1 MNIRQQYEKLEEKI
15 LSPYAIRSI
24 RTRGRQRKEKKCS
37 IRTDFQRDRD
47 RIVHSRAFR
56 RLKHKTQVF
65 IKPELDHYRTRLTHT
80 LEVSQIS
87 RTIARALRLNEDL
100 TEAIALGHDLGHT
113 PFGHLGEEVLDK
125 ICKLRFPPR
134 HFSHAEQSLRVVDF
148 LENKGRGLNL
158 TWEVR
163 DGILHHTK
171 GNRGLDD
178 AELIRP
184 STLEGKV
191 VMLSDRIAYIN
202 HDIADAIRDGI
213 IKGEGLPQC
222 EVKALGKSQGKRI
235 DTLVKDVI
243 KNSKDKDD
251 VIISEEKKYHLDKL
265 KDYLFERVYYKLRK
279 RQRKIEEVIYE
290 LFEYYLKNPPDPLR
304 GYPRTKDEEEN
315 QRNVC
320 DYISG
325 MTDNYALLQYNKIFG
340 KKICKKF
347 E

>member
-15 LSPYAIRSI
+15 LSPYAILSAG
-24 RTRGRQRKEKKCS
+24 TEGRQKKEKQCS
-37 IRTDFQRDRD
+37 IRTCFQRDRD

-113 PFGHLGEEVLDK
+113 PFGHLGEDVLDK
-125 ICKLRFPPR
+125 ICKSRFPPR

-158 TWEVR
+158 TYEVR
-163 DGILHHTK
+163 DGILYHTK
-171 GNRGLDD
+171 GNRYLGD

-184 STLEGKV
+184 FTLEGKV

-213 IKGEGLPQC
+213 IKGEELPSS

-243 KNSKDKDD
+243 KESFDKNDI
-251 VIISEEKKYHLDKL
+251 VISEEKKENLDKL
-265 KDYLFERVYYKLRK
+265 KDYLFENVYYRLRE
-279 RQRKIEEVIYE
+279 RQHQIEEVICE
-290 LFEYYLKNPPDPLR
+290 LFEYYLKNSKSR
-304 GYPRTKDEEEN
+304 DERKA
-315 QRNVC
+315 QVNVC

-340 KKICKKF
+340 KKIF
-347 E
+347 VFL

>member
-15 LSPYAIRSI
+15 LSPYAVLSSL
-24 RTRGRQRKEKKCS
+24 TSGRQKKEKQCS

-65 IKPELDHYRTRLTHT
+65 IKPEFDHYRTRLTHT

-113 PFGHLGEEVLDK
+113 PFGHKGEEVLDK
-125 ICKLRFPPR
+125 VCKLSNPPM

-148 LENKGRGLNL
+148 LENKGQGLNL
-158 TWEVR
+158 TGEVR
-163 DGILHHTK
+163 NGILYHTK

-178 AELIRP
+178 VDIIRP
-184 STLEGKV
+184 STLEGKT

-213 IKGEGLPQC
+213 IKGKELPSP
-222 EVKALGKSQGKRI
+222 EVKVLGKSQGKRI

-243 KNSKDKDD
+243 ENSRDKDD
-251 VIISEEKKYHLDKL
+251 VVISEEKKYHLDKL
-265 KDYLFERVYYKLRK
+265 KDYLFERVYYCLRE
-279 RQRKIEEVIYE
+279 RQHQIEEVLTE
-290 LFEYYLKNPPDPLR
+290 LFEYYLKNPPFPK
-304 GYPRTKDEEEN
+304 TKEVETGLAPDFI
-315 QRNVC
+315 NVC

-325 MTDNYALLQYNKIFG
+325 MTDNYALWQYYKIFG
-340 KKICKKF
+340 KKIF
-347 E
+347 VFL